1 MSDMLNRYLCA
12 SDSYSDFLAHHGIL
26 GQKWGVRRYQNPDG
40 TLTEEGKRRYGKSI
54 YNNTKFNNLDKW
66 GKSKDTNVLYVTG
79 LSGSGKSTLAEYM
92 SDSNTSAI
100 HLDAYFDSPY
110 ADGGVKNNQ
119 ASNKRFN
126 DYLDKNFPDYVK
138 LSWPKDKISNT
149 DWGKV
154 CEGFEEYIDKFGA
167 SEYTSGRKVICEGVE
182 LLDDTVRPDKS
193 FFKSKPTAIV
203 NTSALKSSMRQHE
216 RDDVKLRS
224 LDDIMREFKWYSQ
237 GRKDVKNFRKQAMAR

>member
-26 GQKWGVRRYQNPDG
+26 GQKWGIRRYQNPDG
-40 TLTEEGKRRYGKSI
+40 TLTEEGKKRYGKSI
-54 YNNTKFNNLDKW
+54 YNNTKFNNLNTW

-79 LSGSGKSTLAEYM
+79 QSGGGKSTLAEYM
-92 SDSNTSAI
+92 SDRSTSAI

-110 ADGGVKNNQ
+110 GDVKGNP

-138 LSWPKDKISNT
+138 LSLPKDKISLT

-154 CEGFEEYIDKFGA
+154 CEGFEEHVEKFGA
-167 SEYTSGRKVICEGVE
+167 SEYVSGRKVICEGVE
-182 LLDDTVRPDKS
+182 LLDDTMRPDKS

-203 NTSALKSSMRQHE
+203 NTSAITSSIRSRE
-216 RDDVKLRS
+216 RDGVKLRS

-237 GRKDVKNFRKQAMAR
+237 SRKDLNNFRKQAMTR